1 MELLQLHYFYEVARN
16 LHVTRTAEQLNVAQ
30 PALTQG
36 IHRLEKE
43 LGVKLF
49 RKSGRNIVLTEYGT
63 YLKER
68 ITPVLQ
74 TLEQI
79 PEHIKEMANV
89 RKNTLHINVLA
100 ASAIVT
106 RAIIQYQQEHDDI
119 HFQVMQNSEYKYA
132 DITISTIDQFIMP
145 KKSLDKF
152 MIFTEDI
159 FLAVPCNEKFRC
171 LNEISLCDLKDE
183 KFISLTAS
191 KAFRK
196 ICDRFCMQSGFT
208 PKTIFESDSPGAVQ
222 DLISAGLGVGFWPHY
237 TWGKNEVSKVLI
249 LPIKEPIC
257 RRDVVIR
264 LTANGEAVHTEAQK
278 FFNFI
283 GEYIRKQAYIN

>member
-49 RKSGRNIVLTEYGT
+49 RKSGRNIVLTEYGS

-79 PEHIKEMANV
+79 PEHIQEMANV

-100 ASAIVT
+100 ASAMVT
-106 RAIIQYQQEHDDI
+106 KALIQYQQEHGDI
-119 HFQVMQNSEYKYA
+119 HFQVMQNSEYKDA
-132 DITISTIDQFIMP
+132 DITISTIDQFTMP

-171 LNEISLCDLKDE
+171 LNEISLCALKDE
-183 KFISLTAS
+183 NFISLTAS

-196 ICDRFCMQSGFT
+196 ICDGFCMQSGFT

-222 DLISAGLGVGFWPHY
+222 NLISAGLGVGFWPHY
-237 TWGKNEVSKVLI
+237 TWGKNEMSEVLM

-257 RRDVVIR
+257 RRDIVIR
-264 LTANGEAVHTEAQK
+264 LTANEEAVQTEAQK

>member
-16 LHVTRTAEQLNVAQ
+16 LHVTRTAEQLHVAQ

-49 RKSGRNIVLTEYGT
+49 RKNGRNIALTEYGT
-63 YLKER
+63 YLKEI

-74 TLEQI
+74 ILEQI
-79 PEHIKEMANV
+79 PEHIQEMASI
-89 RKNTLHINVLA
+89 RKQTLHINVLA
-100 ASAIVT
+100 ASAMVT
-106 RAIIQYQQEHDDI
+106 NALIQYQQKHDDI
-119 HFQVMQNSEYKYA
+119 NFQVTQNSEYKDA
-132 DITISTIDQFIMP
+132 DITISTIEQFIMP

-159 FLAVPCNEKFRC
+159 FLAVPSNEKFSC

-196 ICDRFCMQSGFT
+196 ICDKFCIHSGFT
-208 PKTIFESDSPGAVQ
+208 PKIIFESDSPNAVQ
-222 DLISAGLGVGFWPHY
+222 NLIAAGLGVGFWPHY
-237 TWGKNEVSKVLI
+237 TWGKSETNEVLL

-257 RRDVVIR
+257 RRDIVIR
-264 LTANGEAVHTEAQK
+264 LKAKGEAVQTEAQK
-278 FFNFI
+278 FFNYI
-283 GEYIRKQAYIN
+283 GEYIRKQTYIN